1 MGLFNLGD
9 ISFNTSNRPGIT
21 KLASSQY
28 NSTLLRYPIDL
39 GAADKGHYILI
50 NINAQINSSYKYS
63 AIGDTPT
70 VIANQAAR
78 NAASGASS
86 TAAVA
91 ANIVKAIGETA
102 TAVEKELSDVPIIGQ
117 LADATRRADN
127 ATGGILSAG
136 LDSVKTFAKNI
147 DPNVGI
153 RTIKRIADTVALY
166 MPDGLKFNYQQ
177 DYNSSLALGNSGLQA
192 LGSYASSAIDTY
204 KNGGGVNGQIN
215 NAAPF
220 LFNFLANK
228 LGDVGKVLF
237 TAGSGGMVQNPMRE
251 ILYSSP
257 GFRQFRFDFLM
268 TPRDEK
274 EAVEVQN
281 IIDKLRFHQ
290 APEIIAGSGGFFMYP
305 PSEFDISFY
314 YNGTENPNIPKIS
327 TCVLTNIETDY
338 APNGFAAYEVERE
351 RTPTMGR
358 TGMPVAIRL
367 GLSFMETEYIVKGS
381 PLLGVNRTAGY
392 DSNAYNSAVDA
403 AINGNYNPSSGG

>member
-9 ISFNTSNRPGIT
+9 ISFDTSNRPGIT
-21 KLASSQY
+21 NLAKSQY
-28 NSTLLRYPIDL
+28 NTSLLRYPIDL

-63 AIGDTPT
+63 AIRDIPT

-78 NAASGASS
+78 NATLGVNTTSGVTS
-86 TAAVA
+86 
-91 ANIVKAIGETA
+91 N
-102 TAVEKELSDVPIIGQ
+102 
-117 LADATRRADN
+117 
-127 ATGGILSAG
+127 ILSATKELKDAAFSTQIG
-136 LDSVKTFAKNI
+136 QNIINGVNSVTKFVNDLPGGQTAVDAGKTAFDNIETFGKNI
-147 DPNVGI
+147 DPNIGI
-153 RTIKRIADTVALY
+153 RTVKRIADTVALY
-166 MPDGLKFNYQQ
+166 MPDNLKFTYQQ
-177 DYNSSLALGNSGLQA
+177 EYNSSLALGNSGLQA

-220 LFNFLANK
+220 IFNYLANK

-237 TAGSGGMVQNPMRE
+237 TAGSGGMVRNPMRE

-257 GFRQFRFDFLM
+257 GFRQFRFDFLL

-274 EAVEVQN
+274 EAKMIQD

-314 YNGTENPNIPKIS
+314 YNGSENPNIPKIS

-381 PLLGVNRTAGY
+381 PLLSNSQY
-392 DSNAYNSAVDA
+392 DAYDA
-403 AINGNYNPSSGG
+403 EKKVAQNFIDF

>member
-9 ISFNTSNRPGIT
+9 ISFDTSNRPGIT
-21 KLASSQY
+21 NLAKSQY
-28 NSTLLRYPIDL
+28 NTSLLRYPIDL

-63 AIGDTPT
+63 AISDIPT
-70 VIANQAAR
+70 AIANQAER
-78 NAASGASS
+78 NATLGVNTTSGVAS
-86 TAAVA
+86 
-91 ANIVKAIGETA
+91 N
-102 TAVEKELSDVPIIGQ
+102 
-117 LADATRRADN
+117 
-127 ATGGILSAG
+127 ILSATKELKDAAFSTQIG
-136 LDSVKTFAKNI
+136 QNIINGVNSVTKFVNDLPGGQTAVDAGKTTFGTIESFGKNI
-147 DPNVGI
+147 DPNIGI
-153 RTIKRIADTVALY
+153 RTVKRIADTVALY
-166 MPDGLKFNYQQ
+166 MPDNLKFNYQQ
-177 DYNSSLALGNSGLQA
+177 EYNSSLALGNSGLQA

-220 LFNFLANK
+220 IFNYLANK

-257 GFRQFRFDFLM
+257 GFRQFRFDFLL

-274 EAVEVQN
+274 EAKMVQD

-314 YNGTENPNIPKIS
+314 YNGSENPNIPKIS

-338 APNGFAAYEVERE
+338 APNGFAAYEIERE

-381 PLLGVNRTAGY
+381 PLLSNSQY
-392 DSNAYNSAVDA
+392 DTEKKVAQNFIDF
-403 AINGNYNPSSGG
+403 

>member
-63 AIGDTPT
+63 PVNDTPT
-70 VIANQAAR
+70 VIANQASR
-78 NAASGASS
+78 NSTLGVNTTAGTASNVLGAAKELKDAALS
-86 TAAVA
+86 TEIGQAAVGA
-91 ANIVKAIGETA
+91 INSVTNFISNIPGGQ
-102 TAVEKELSDVPIIGQ
+102 TAV
-117 LADATRRADN
+117 DATKTTFDN
-127 ATGGILSAG
+127 VSG
-136 LDSVKTFAKNI
+136 FAKNI

-153 RTIKRIADTVALY
+153 RTVKRIADTVALY

-192 LGSYASSAIDTY
+192 FGSYASSAIDTY

-268 TPRDEK
+268 TSRDEK
-274 EAVEVQN
+274 EASEIQN

-338 APNGFAAYEVERE
+338 APNGFSAYEVERE

-381 PLLGVNRTAGY
+381 PLL
-392 DSNAYNSAVDA
+392 SNSQFDA
-403 AINGNYNPSSGG
+403 ERKVAANFIDF